1 MRNTKQKELVLNIVK
16 NSYNHDS
23 ANDIYE
29 IAKEL
34 MPNIS
39 LGTIYRILNEFEQMN
54 IIKKIHTSDN
64 IEHYDYIRH
73 EHYHFI
79 CNNCKE
85 IKDLDEYDLNITDFK
100 VEDVIF
106 YGLCDKCVKEEK

>member
-29 IAKEL
+29 LAKEV

-39 LGTIYRILNEFEQMN
+39 LGTVYRILNELVQTN
-54 IIKKIHTSDN
+54 KIRKIHTSEN
-64 IEHYDYIRH
+64 IEHYDYLRH
-73 EHYHFI
+73 EHYHFV
-79 CNNCKE
+79 CNNCKR
-85 IKDLDEYDLNITDFK
+85 IQDINEYNLKITNFK

-106 YGLCDKCVKEEK
+106 YGLCDRCVKEEK